1 MSTAFI
7 LEVADFIGI
16 ASFALSGFL
25 AGVRHRLDIF
35 GVTLLAFLTA
45 LGGGIARDVIVGHIP
60 LSMQNFSLCLIVLFT
75 LVAAVVLRLHKK
87 TELDQKFIF
96 VVSDAVGLA
105 AFSISG
111 SIVAINA
118 GLNGFGVAVL
128 SLLTAVGGGMVR
140 DMLVNDVP
148 AILKSEFY
156 ATIAIMVGICMYLL
170 GENGAL
176 NLYTIFSLFVFALAL
191 RMVAYLKEWHLPKLR
206 GKE

>member
-16 ASFALSGFL
+16 TSFALSGFL

-60 LSMQNFSLCLIVLFT
+60 LSMQNFSLCLIVLST
-75 LVAAVVLRLHKK
+75 LVVAVAIGLHKK
-87 TELDQKFIF
+87 TELDQKLIF
-96 VVSDAVGLA
+96 VISDAVGLA

-156 ATIAIMVGICMYLL
+156 ATIAIMVGISMYLL

-191 RMVAYLKEWHLPKLR
+191 RMVAYLKEWHLPKLG

>member
-25 AGVRHRLDIF
+25 AGVRHRLDVF

-45 LGGGIARDVIVGHIP
+45 LGGGVARDVIVGRIP
-60 LSMQNFSLCLIVLFT
+60 LSMQNFSLCLIVLAT
-75 LVAAVVLRLHKK
+75 LVVSIAVGLHKK
-87 TELDQKFIF
+87 TELDQKLIF
-96 VVSDAVGLA
+96 VISDAVGLA

-128 SLLTAVGGGMVR
+128 SLLTAVGGGMAR

-156 ATIAIMVGICMYLL
+156 ATIAIMVGICMHLL
-170 GENGAL
+170 SENGAL
-176 NLYTIFSLFVFALAL
+176 NLYTTFSLFVFALAL
-191 RMVAYLKEWHLPKLR
+191 RMVAYLKEWHLPKL
-206 GKE
+206 GEKE

>member
-16 ASFALSGFL
+16 TSFALSGFL

-60 LSMQNFSLCLIVLFT
+60 LSMQNFSLCLIVLST
-75 LVAAVVLRLHKK
+75 LVVAVAIGLQKK
-87 TELDQKFIF
+87 TELDQKLIF
-96 VVSDAVGLA
+96 VISDAVGLA

-156 ATIAIMVGICMYLL
+156 ATIAIMVGISMYLL

-191 RMVAYLKEWHLPKLR
+191 RMVAYLKEWHLPKLG

>member
-7 LEVADFIGI
+7 LEAADFIGI
-16 ASFALSGFL
+16 TSFALSGFL

-60 LSMQNFSLCLIVLFT
+60 LSMQNFSLCLIVLGT
-75 LVAAVVLRLHKK
+75 LVVAVAIGVHKK
-87 TELDQKFIF
+87 TELDQKLIF
-96 VVSDAVGLA
+96 VISDAVGLA

-156 ATIAIMVGICMYLL
+156 ATIAIMVGISMYLL

-191 RMVAYLKEWHLPKLR
+191 RMVAYLKEWHLPKLG

>member
-7 LEVADFIGI
+7 LAAADFIGI

-45 LGGGIARDVIVGHIP
+45 LGGGIARDVIVGKIP
-60 LSMQNFSLCLIVLFT
+60 VSMQNFSLCLIVLAT
-75 LVAAVVLRLHKK
+75 LLVAVSLKLHKK
-87 TELDQKFIF
+87 TELDQKLIF

-118 GLNGFGVAVL
+118 QLNGFGVAVL

-170 GENGAL
+170 GENGML

-191 RMVAYLKEWHLPKLR
+191 RMLAYLKEWHLPKL
-206 GKE
+206 GS

>member
-7 LEVADFIGI
+7 LAAADFIGI

-45 LGGGIARDVIVGHIP
+45 LGGGIARDVIVGKIP
-60 LSMQNFSLCLIVLFT
+60 VSMQNFSLCLIVLAT
-75 LVAAVVLRLHKK
+75 LLVAVSLKLHKK
-87 TELDQKFIF
+87 TELDQKLIF

-118 GLNGFGVAVL
+118 QLNGFGVAVL

-170 GENGAL
+170 GENGML
-176 NLYTIFSLFVFALAL
+176 NLYTIFSLFIFALAL
-191 RMVAYLKEWHLPKLR
+191 RMLAYLKEWHLPKL
-206 GKE
+206 GS

>member
-25 AGVRHRLDIF
+25 AGVRHRLDVF
-35 GVTLLAFLTA
+35 GITLLAFLTA
-45 LGGGIARDVIVGHIP
+45 LGGGIARDVIVGKIP
-60 LSMQNFSLCLIVLFT
+60 VSMQNFSLCLIVLAT
-75 LVAAVVLRLHKK
+75 LLVAVSLKLHKK
-87 TELDQKFIF
+87 TELDQKLIF

-118 GLNGFGVAVL
+118 ELNGFGVAVL

-170 GENGAL
+170 GENGML
-176 NLYTIFSLFVFALAL
+176 NLYTIFFLFVFALAL
-191 RMVAYLKEWHLPKLR
+191 RILAYLKEWHLPKL
-206 GKE
+206 GG

>member
-7 LEVADFIGI
+7 LAAADFMGI

-45 LGGGIARDVIVGHIP
+45 LGGGIARDVIVGKIP
-60 LSMQNFSLCLIVLFT
+60 VSMQNFSLCLIVLAT
-75 LVAAVVLRLHKK
+75 LLVAVSLKLHKK
-87 TELDQKFIF
+87 TELDQKLIF

-118 GLNGFGVAVL
+118 QLNGFGVAVL

-170 GENGAL
+170 GENGML

-191 RMVAYLKEWHLPKLR
+191 RMLAYLKEWHLPKL
-206 GKE
+206 GS

>member
-1 MSTAFI
+1 
-7 LEVADFIGI
+7 
-16 ASFALSGFL
+16 
-25 AGVRHRLDIF
+25 
-35 GVTLLAFLTA
+35 
-45 LGGGIARDVIVGHIP
+45 
-60 LSMQNFSLCLIVLFT
+60 
-75 LVAAVVLRLHKK
+75 
-87 TELDQKFIF
+87 
-96 VVSDAVGLA
+96 
-105 AFSISG
+105 
-111 SIVAINA
+111 VAINA

-156 ATIAIMVGICMYLL
+156 ATIAIMVGISMYLL

-191 RMVAYLKEWHLPKLR
+191 RMVAYLKEWHLPKLG